1 MQREEHE
8 NRALLRGRVAGAP
21 VLSHQN
27 HGENY
32 LTFPLAVPRLSGTE
46 DTLNILASARLLQ
59 SCPIVPGK
67 TVEAEG
73 EIRSFNNRSGPGSRL
88 VITLFARRLEPSDE
102 EPCNSVLLSGTL
114 CKPPVLR
121 RTPLGRDICDILLAV
136 NRHYGRAD
144 YLPCISWGTLAT
156 TCGSLKVGEGITL
169 EGRLQSREYRKLVSG
184 ENQIR
189 TAFEISVMRLQT
201 KTSEAL

>member
-1 MQREEHE
+1 MQREGHE
-8 NRALLRGRVAGAP
+8 NRALLRGRAAGAP

-27 HGENY
+27 HGEDY
-32 LTFPLAVPRLSGTE
+32 FSFPLAVPRLSGTE
-46 DTLNILASARLLQ
+46 DTLNILVSARLLQ
-59 SCPIVPGK
+59 SCPVVPDK

-73 EIRSFNNRSGPGSRL
+73 EIRSFNNRNGTGSRL
-88 VITLFARRLEPSDE
+88 VITLFARRLEFSEE
-102 EPCNSVLLSGTL
+102 EPCNVVLLSGTL

-156 TCGSLKVGEGITL
+156 TCGSLKVGEGVTL
-169 EGRLQSREYRKLVSG
+169 EGRLQSREYRKLVGG
-184 ENQIR
+184 ESQTR
-189 TAFEISVMRLQT
+189 VAFEVSVMRLQI
-201 KTSEAL
+201 KTDADL